1 VRAFTSL
8 TIHFTVLRAWIFVC
22 SLSQWTGCQA
32 RADQQEPGAA
42 ARASEP
48 ADFEATLAAIEGERR
63 RLAGLYAAAD
73 GEEKKAALRAEARAY
88 VRAAIVREIFPAWF
102 GMSWG
107 LGANSTADRPH
118 APGMTVACGYFVS
131 SVLENAGLRLGTRFT
146 YAQAPALHVQ
156 KTLAPGDLHR
166 YFSISGQALADK
178 IAGLGEGLYIIGLA
192 NHIGF
197 VVVDA
202 AGVRLVHASY
212 TGDQV
217 VISEPLA
224 TAQAIADSRPKGY
237 FVTPVMHDERLAD
250 LWLRGARVPLKKD

>member
-1 VRAFTSL
+1 VRAFT
-8 TIHFTVLRAWIFVC
+8 TTTIFVC
-22 SLSQWTGCQA
+22 SLFQGAGCQA
-32 RADQQEPGAA
+32 HAEPERAPAA
-42 ARASEP
+42 GEAAP
-48 ADFEATLAAIEGERR
+48 AADFEATVAAIEAERR
-63 RLAGLYAAAD
+63 RLAGLYARAD
-73 GEEKKAALRAEARAY
+73 GEERKAALRAEARAY
-88 VRAAIVREIFPAWF
+88 VRAAIVREIFPAWL
-102 GMSWG
+102 GMPWG
-107 LGANSTADRPH
+107 LGSNSTADRPH

-156 KTLAPGDLHR
+156 KTLAPAAGDLHR
-166 YFSISGQALADK
+166 YFSISGQALADR

-217 VISEPLA
+217 VTSEPLA

-237 FVTPVMHDERLAD
+237 FVTPVMHDERTAD
-250 LWLRGARVPLKKD
+250 LWLRGVAVPLKKE

>member
-1 VRAFTSL
+1 VRALSTVTS
-8 TIHFTVLRAWIFVC
+8 HFTAWIVVC

-32 RADQQEPGAA
+32 RAEQEPAAVAVEASGA
-42 ARASEP
+42 
-48 ADFEATLAAIEGERR
+48 ADFEATLATIEGERR

-73 GEEKKAALRAEARAY
+73 GEERKAALRAEARAY

-107 LGANSTADRPH
+107 LGPNSTADRPH

-156 KTLAPGDLHR
+156 KTLAPAAGDLHR
-166 YFSISGQALADK
+166 YFSISGQALADR

-212 TGDQV
+212 TDDQV

-224 TAQAIADSRPKGY
+224 TARAIADSRPKGY